1 MKKVVVCG
9 RIESLAFDV
18 ISSCALEDKESESLK
33 PEPIVITNPYKESMI
48 NPWKIKLTR
57 KERRA
62 LERKNKR

>member
-1 MKKVVVCG
+1 MKKVEKVEKVG
-9 RIESLAFDV
+9 IVGHHHVGKSTQGFTGL
-18 ISSCALEDKESESLK
+18 
-33 PEPIVITNPYKESMI
+33 EPIVITNPYKESMI